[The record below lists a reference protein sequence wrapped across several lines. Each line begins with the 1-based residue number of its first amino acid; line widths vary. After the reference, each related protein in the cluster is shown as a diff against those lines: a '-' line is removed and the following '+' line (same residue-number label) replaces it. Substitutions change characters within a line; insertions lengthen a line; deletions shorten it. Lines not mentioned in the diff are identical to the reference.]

1 MEPAN
6 KPPVTATSA
15 RAPRRGRDETEIEFL
30 PDADAIERSP
40 LPRFVRL
47 TLHVLAAAFVTF
59 IVWASLSHVE
69 KIVIAKGRL
78 VSPQGNLVVQPLETS
93 IVQRIDVQVGQ
104 VVRQGQLLAT
114 LDPTF
119 TQADEAQLRT
129 RLRSLDTQTA
139 ELQAELAGQGRPA
152 AAGRGDADQQLQAQ
166 LSGERQANF
175 EAQKKKMDE
184 NIARLQAGLETNKRD
199 QVILAQRVK
208 SLREVEAMQE
218 QLMAEQFGAKMHLLE
233 ARDRRLEVERDMILQ
248 RNKAE
253 EMQRELAAAQAERAA
268 FGKGWRQKMMED
280 LLAAT
285 RDRDGIKE
293 QLAKADKR
301 HQLVQLTAP
310 ADAIVLEIGKTVS
323 AGSVVREAEP
333 MFTLVPLNGG
343 LEAEV
348 QIDSLDIGYIKT
360 GALAHLKVDAFP
372 FQEHGALDGKVRT
385 ISSDAFRRD
394 ANNPGQGMDAYY
406 VSRIALGDGKLRKMR
421 PGARLLPGMT
431 LSAEVVVGHRTVMS
445 YLLWPL
451 TKAMD
456 ESIREP

>member
-6 KPPVTATSA
+6 KPPVTQTRRA
-15 RAPRRGRDETEIEFL
+15 RDQTEIDFL
-30 PDADAIERSP
+30 PDADAIERGP

-47 TLHVLAAAFVTF
+47 TLHVLVGAFVTF
-59 IVWASLSHVE
+59 IIWASLSHVE
-69 KIVIAKGRL
+69 KVVIAKGRL
-78 VSPQGNLVVQPLETS
+78 VNPLPNIVVQPLDTS
-93 IVQRIDVQVGQ
+93 IIQRIEVRVGQ
-104 VVRQGQLLAT
+104 VVKKGQVLAT

-129 RLRSLDTQTA
+129 RLQSLDTQTA
-139 ELQAELAGQGRPA
+139 GLRAELEGKRAPGSTSRS
-152 AAGRGDADQQLQAQ
+152 DADSVLQSQLSNEREANFQAQ
-166 LSGERQANF
+166 
-175 EAQKKKMDE
+175 KTKMDE

-248 RNKAE
+248 HNKQQ
-253 EMQRELAAAQAERAA
+253 EMERELASAQAERDA
-268 FGKGWRQKMMED
+268 FGKSWRQKMMED

-285 RDRDGIKE
+285 RDRDGINE

-301 HQLVQLTAP
+301 HQMVQMVAP
-310 ADAIVLEIGKTVS
+310 ADGVVLEIAKLS
-323 AGSVVREAEP
+323 QGSIVREAEP
-333 MFTLVPLNGG
+333 LFTLVPLGAE

-348 QIDSLDIGYIKT
+348 QIDSLDVGYIKT
-360 GALAHLKVDAFP
+360 GDLAHLKVDAFS
-372 FQEHGALDGKVRT
+372 FQQHGMLDGRVRT
-385 ISSDAFRRD
+385 ISQDAFRRE
-394 ANNPGQGMDAYY
+394 ASAQGQGLDAYY
-406 VSRIALGDGKLRKMR
+406 LSRISFGKVDLKHMT
-421 PGARLLPGMT
+421 PGAHLLPGMT
-431 LSAEVVVGHRTVMS
+431 LSAEIVVGKRTVMS

-451 TKAMD
+451 TKAMN